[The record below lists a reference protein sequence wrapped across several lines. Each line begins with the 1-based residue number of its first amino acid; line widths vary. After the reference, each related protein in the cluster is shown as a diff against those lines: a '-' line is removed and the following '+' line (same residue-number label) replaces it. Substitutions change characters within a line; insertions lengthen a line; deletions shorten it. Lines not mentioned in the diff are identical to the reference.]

1 MDFPVLTLNVST
13 LVPKAK
19 NLSYH
24 APEKA
29 QKLTK
34 RAMNVHSALMAHSI
48 ASISKIVAPKPV
60 AMVMSALNNKV
71 PGQKKAGENAR
82 FF

>member
-1 MDFPVLTLNVST
+1 
-13 LVPKAK
+13 
-19 NLSYH
+19 
-24 APEKA
+24 
-29 QKLTK
+29 
-34 RAMNVHSALMAHSI
+34 MAHSI

-71 PGQKKAGENAR
+71 PSQKKAGENAR